1 MAYLLTEIAL
11 EMLGCKFY
19 DIHGAHQ
26 EMNDFQQNTQ
36 RPENLNPA
44 ENLENIVNYRRTTSP
59 ANLQQI
65 SEKSNDKLQQI
76 PLFKL
81 MAKEYGIVKQQILHN
96 KETNLEK
103 QVDNNITSTRTAQS
117 LVQNFVESEIVKLR
131 CETQTLHNFRRL
143 VEQNI
148 LKVNPISFEKYLRLF
163 ATSPASANS
172 KSSPVINKLP
182 KSYIISVVIWSPIK
196 MRDFKPT
203 SSIAGLGEL
212 KTYKTPQGRKDKKI
226 CGNKYS
232 KSQRCKKNNYYQIL

>member
-36 RPENLNPA
+36 RSENLNPD
-44 ENLENIVNYRRTTSP
+44 ENLENIINYRRTTSP
-59 ANLQQI
+59 AHMQQ
-65 SEKSNDKLQQI
+65 SPEQSNEKLQQELL

-81 MAKEYGIVKQQILHN
+81 MAKEYDIVKQQILHN

-103 QVDNNITSTRTAQS
+103 QVDNNITSTRAAQS

-148 LKVNPISFEKYLRLF
+148 LKVNPISFEKYVRLF
-163 ATSPASANS
+163 ATCPASANS
-172 KSSPVINKLP
+172 KMVL
-182 KSYIISVVIWSPIK
+182 
-196 MRDFKPT
+196 
-203 SSIAGLGEL
+203 
-212 KTYKTPQGRKDKKI
+212 I
-226 CGNKYS
+226 CVTLT
-232 KSQRCKKNNYYQIL
+232 QAVLLQAFAE

>member
-172 KSSPVINKLP
+172 KSSPVSMK
-182 KSYIISVVIWSPIK
+182 
-196 MRDFKPT
+196 
-203 SSIAGLGEL
+203 
-212 KTYKTPQGRKDKKI
+212 
-226 CGNKYS
+226 
-232 KSQRCKKNNYYQIL
+232 